1 MPNLHG
7 GKSFKKSKKGS
18 SEHNQKFVS
27 RGEGQDYARVTK
39 LLGNRRMLCFCN
51 DGKERIGKIRGGIC
65 KGSNKQIIRLDDIV
79 LISFREFLDESNDG
93 LGAMCDIL
101 SKYEKSDWRDIRG
114 EKGVNK
120 HLFGET
126 EDDIFDD
133 EEREEEGEEGED
145 EDEEVNM
152 DEL

>member
-18 SEHNQKFVS
+18 SEHSQKFAS

-79 LISFREFLDESNDG
+79 LISFREFLDESDDG

-120 HLFGET
+120 HLFGEVE
-126 EDDIFDD
+126 EDYFDD
-133 EEREEEGEEGED
+133 EEREEDEGEED
-145 EDEEVNM
+145 EEAEVNM

>member
-7 GKSFKKSKKGS
+7 GKSFKKAKKGG
-18 SEHNQKFVS
+18 SEQSQKFIS
-27 RGEGQDYARVTK
+27 RAEGQDYARVTK

-79 LISFREFLDESNDG
+79 LISFREFLEEDDDG

-101 SKYEKSDWRDIRG
+101 SKYEKCDWRDIRS

-120 HLFGET
+120 QLFGEK

-133 EEREEEGEEGED
+133 EERD
-145 EDEEVNM
+145 DDDEEIDMN
-152 DEL
+152 EL

>member
-1 MPNLHG
+1 
-7 GKSFKKSKKGS
+7 
-18 SEHNQKFVS
+18 
-27 RGEGQDYARVTK
+27 
-39 LLGNRRMLCFCN
+39 MLCFCN

-79 LISFREFLDESNDG
+79 LISFREFLEEDDDG

-101 SKYEKSDWRDIRG
+101 SKYEKCDWRDIRS

-120 HLFGET
+120 QLFGEK

-133 EEREEEGEEGED
+133 EERED
-145 EDEEVNM
+145 DDEEIDMN
-152 DEL
+152 EL